1 MKFNLKLEEIKYAKV
16 SYKDNSGSSCS
27 KKVAVKTINE
37 REILACAK
45 FEENLNIDSPQEVV
59 LSIVCNEGLYK
70 TKTILK
76 ALDNDEPYL
85 FIVLETPK
93 GVEFEQNREYFRVSA
108 DFNCIYKIMID
119 DELKEFEAKT
129 IDISANGVSILLPI
143 NAVADNF
150 ADIVMAINGKLVQSR
165 VRYVRTEKLDEGY
178 KLSFTFTKISE
189 SDRDYISQVCL
200 QKQLAERRNSIR

>member
-1 MKFNLKLEEIKYAKV
+1 MKFNIKLEEIKYAKLF
-16 SYKDNSGSSCS
+16 YKDGLGNSCT
-27 KKVAVKTINE
+27 KRIAVKAINE
-37 REILACAK
+37 REVIACTK
-45 FEENLNIDSPQEVV
+45 FEENLSIDTPQEVS

-76 ALDNDEPYL
+76 ALDKDEPYL
-85 FIVLETPK
+85 FFVLETPK
-93 GVEFEQNREYFRVSA
+93 GIEFEQNREYFRVLA
-108 DFNCIYKIMID
+108 EFNCIYKIILD
-119 DELKEFEAKT
+119 NEIKDLEAKT

-165 VRYVRTEKLDEGY
+165 VRYIRTEKLEEGY

-200 QKQLAERRNSIR
+200 QKQIEERRNSIR